1 MNWKILTGITI
12 LVVAVIII
20 GGIFIFRERIT
31 PLSSEQKSKLS
42 DIKNVVDAN
51 NQFALDYY
59 SKLKSKESGNIFF
72 SPFSISSA
80 FVMTY
85 EGAKGQTAEEIRS
98 VFHFPEDSYLRRSE
112 YASIFNELNKK
123 DKKYKFNSANAL
135 WVQQDYQFS
144 KDFFEN
150 VEKYYSGKAI
160 NLDFKKDPEGSRI
173 TINNWVENQTND
185 KIQNL
190 IPQGIIQPMTK
201 LVLTNAVYFKGEWIK
216 QFNKNDTKEED
227 FRTSN
232 SGIIKA
238 QMMRRT
244 DKEAIF
250 NYAENS
256 DLQMLEMPYSGDEL
270 SILLLLPKNDNLTK
284 LEGILSTKNIS
295 DWKKD
300 LRRQRVDVYIPKFKF
315 ETKYFMADD
324 LKAIGM
330 PLAFSDSADFSG
342 MTATGKRDLK
352 IDEAIHQ
359 AFVEVNEEGTEAA
372 AATAV
377 IMVVGSAAGPAEEP
391 EIPVFRADHPFIFLI
406 QQKSTGAILFIG
418 RVVNPNL

>member
-1 MNWKILTGITI
+1 MNWKILTGIVI
-12 LVVAVIII
+12 LLVIVIV
-20 GGIFIFRERIT
+20 GGIFIFREGIISL
-31 PLSSEQKSKLS
+31 PESKPKLS

-59 SKLKSKESGNIFF
+59 SKLKSKDSGNIFF

-85 EGAKGQTAEEIRS
+85 EGAKGQTADEMRS
-98 VFHFPEDSYLRRSE
+98 VFYFPEDSNLRRTE
-112 YASIFNELNKK
+112 YTSIFDEINKG
-123 DKKYKFNSANAL
+123 DKKYKLSSANAL
-135 WVQQDYQFS
+135 WGQQDYQFS
-144 KDFFEN
+144 RDFFDN
-150 VEKYYSGKAI
+150 VEKYYSGKAT

-190 IPQGIIQPMTK
+190 IPSGIIQPLTK
-201 LVLTNAVYFKGEWIK
+201 LVLTNAVYFKGEWVK
-216 QFNKNDTKEED
+216 QFNKNDTREEN

-232 SGIIKA
+232 GGTVKT
-238 QMMRRT
+238 QMMQRT
-244 DKEAIF
+244 DDKAIF

-256 DLQMLEMPYSGDEL
+256 NLQMLEMPYSGDEL
-270 SILLLLPKNDNLTK
+270 SILFLLPKNDNLTK

-295 DWKKD
+295 DWKND
-300 LRRQRVDVYIPKFKF
+300 LEEQRVKVYIPKFKF

-324 LKAIGM
+324 LKAMGM

-342 MTATGKRDLK
+342 MTATGKKDLK

-377 IMVVGSAAGPAEEP
+377 VMIPPGAAPGPHKEP
-391 EIPVFRADHPFIFLI
+391 KIPIFRADHPFIFLI
-406 QQKSTGAILFIG
+406 QKKSTGDILFIG

>member
-1 MNWKILTGITI
+1 MNWKILTGIVI
-12 LVVAVIII
+12 LLVIVIV
-20 GGIFIFRERIT
+20 GGIFIFREGIISL
-31 PLSSEQKSKLS
+31 PESKPKLS

-59 SKLKSKESGNIFF
+59 SKLKSKDSGNIFF

-85 EGAKGQTAEEIRS
+85 EGAKGQTAEEMRS
-98 VFHFPEDSYLRRSE
+98 VFYFPEDSNLRRTE
-112 YASIFNELNKK
+112 YASIFDEINKG
-123 DKKYKFNSANAL
+123 DKKYKLSSANAL
-135 WVQQDYQFS
+135 WGQQDYQFS
-144 KDFFEN
+144 KDFFDN
-150 VEKYYSGKAI
+150 VEKYYSGKAT

-173 TINNWVENQTND
+173 TINNWVENQTNN

-190 IPQGIIQPMTK
+190 IPAGVIKTMTK
-201 LVLTNAVYFKGEWIK
+201 LVLTNAVYFKGEWVK
-216 QFNKNDTKEED
+216 QFNKNDTKEEN

-232 SGIIKA
+232 SGTVKA
-238 QMMRRT
+238 QMMQRT
-244 DKEAIF
+244 DDEAIF

-256 DLQMLEMPYSGDEL
+256 NLQMLEMPYSGDEL
-270 SILLLLPKNDNLTK
+270 SILFLLPKNDNLTK

-295 DWKKD
+295 DWKND
-300 LRRQRVDVYIPKFKF
+300 LKKQRVKVYIPKFKF

-342 MTATGKRDLK
+342 MTATGKKDLK

-372 AATAV
+372 AATV
-377 IMVVGSAAGPAEEP
+377 VVMVPSGVAPRPHKEP
-391 EIPVFRADHPFIFLI
+391 KIPIFRADHPFIFLI
-406 QQKSTGAILFIG
+406 QQKSTGDILFIG

>member
-1 MNWKILTGITI
+1 MNWKILTGIVI
-12 LVVAVIII
+12 FLVIVIV
-20 GGIFIFRERIT
+20 GGIFIFREGIISL
-31 PLSSEQKSKLS
+31 PESKPKLS

-59 SKLKSKESGNIFF
+59 SKLKSKDSGNIFF

-85 EGAKGQTAEEIRS
+85 EGAKGQTADEMRS
-98 VFHFPEDSYLRRSE
+98 VFYFPEDSNLRRTE
-112 YASIFNELNKK
+112 YTSIFDEINKG
-123 DKKYKFNSANAL
+123 DKKYKLSSANAL
-135 WVQQDYQFS
+135 WGQQDYQFS
-144 KDFFEN
+144 KDFFDN
-150 VEKYYSGKAI
+150 VEKYYGGKAT

-173 TINNWVENQTND
+173 TINNWVENQTNN

-190 IPQGIIQPMTK
+190 IPAGVIKTMTK
-201 LVLTNAVYFKGEWIK
+201 LVLTNAVYFKGEWVK
-216 QFNKNDTKEED
+216 QFNKNDTKEEN

-232 SGIIKA
+232 SGTVKA
-238 QMMRRT
+238 QMMQRT
-244 DKEAIF
+244 DDEAIF

-256 DLQMLEMPYSGDEL
+256 NLQMLEMPYSGDEL
-270 SILLLLPKNDNLTK
+270 SILFLLPKNDNLTK
-284 LEGILSTKNIS
+284 LEVILSTKNIS
-295 DWKKD
+295 DWKND
-300 LRRQRVDVYIPKFKF
+300 LEKQRVKVYIPKFKF

-342 MTATGKRDLK
+342 MTATGKKDLK

-377 IMVVGSAAGPAEEP
+377 VMIPLGVAPGPHKEP
-391 EIPVFRADHPFIFLI
+391 KIPIFRADHPFIFLI
-406 QQKSTGAILFIG
+406 QQKSTGDILFIG

>member
-1 MNWKILTGITI
+1 MNWKILTVIVI
-12 LVVAVIII
+12 LLVIVIV
-20 GGIFIFRERIT
+20 GGIFIFREEIIFL
-31 PLSSEQKSKLS
+31 PESKPKLS

-59 SKLKSKESGNIFF
+59 SKLKRKDSGNIFF

-85 EGAKGQTAEEIRS
+85 EGAKGQTAEEMRS
-98 VFHFPEDSYLRRSE
+98 VFYFPEDSNLRRTE
-112 YASIFNELNKK
+112 YASIFDEINKG
-123 DKKYKFNSANAL
+123 DKKYKLSSANAL
-135 WVQQDYQFS
+135 WGQQDYQFS
-144 KDFFEN
+144 KDFFDN
-150 VEKYYSGKAI
+150 VEKYYGGKAT

-173 TINNWVENQTND
+173 TINNWVENQTNN

-190 IPQGIIQPMTK
+190 IPAGVIKTITK
-201 LVLTNAVYFKGEWIK
+201 LVLTNAVYFKGEWVK
-216 QFNKNDTKEED
+216 QFNKNDTKEEN

-232 SGIIKA
+232 SGTVKA
-238 QMMRRT
+238 QMMQRT
-244 DKEAIF
+244 DDEAIF

-256 DLQMLEMPYSGDEL
+256 NLQMLEMPYSGDEL
-270 SILLLLPKNDNLTK
+270 SILFLLPKNDNLTK

-295 DWKKD
+295 DWKND
-300 LRRQRVDVYIPKFKF
+300 LEKQRVKVYIPKFKF

-324 LKAIGM
+324 LKAMGM

-342 MTATGKRDLK
+342 MTATGKKDLK

-377 IMVVGSAAGPAEEP
+377 VMVPLWAAHGPHKEP
-391 EIPVFRADHPFIFLI
+391 KIPIFRADHPFIFLI
-406 QQKSTGAILFIG
+406 QQKSTGNILFIG